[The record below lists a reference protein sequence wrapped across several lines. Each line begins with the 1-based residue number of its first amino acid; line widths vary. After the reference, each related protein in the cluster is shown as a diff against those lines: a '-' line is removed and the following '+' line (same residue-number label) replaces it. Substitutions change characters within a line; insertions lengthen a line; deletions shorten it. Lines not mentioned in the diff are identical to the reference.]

1 MAGEELPGK
10 DFLWEYNCLY
20 REYDSIFHDVALASG
35 LSDSAFAILYHIMEL
50 GDGCLQKDICDR
62 LFMSKQTIH
71 SAIQKLRDQGYL
83 ALEPGKGRNMHIR
96 LTQTGRRIVQWCCRC
111 GGWRRPLSGSW
122 GTRAAGSCCALPGG
136 MWPPTAPWP
145 RTTSASCARIVPID
159 AGDFLIVRYE
169 RAQVFP
175 GAFVSVCFSTKKDI
189 HYGKDT
195 AF

>member
-96 LTQTGRRIVQWCCRC
+96 LTQTGRRIVQQVVLPVR
-111 GGWRRPLSGSW
+111 GLEEAAFRELGDQSSRELLRLTGRYVATYRTLSQDYISQLRQDRP
-122 GTRAAGSCCALPGG
+122 
-136 MWPPTAPWP
+136 
-145 RTTSASCARIVPID
+145 
-159 AGDFLIVRYE
+159 
-169 RAQVFP
+169 
-175 GAFVSVCFSTKKDI
+175 
-189 HYGKDT
+189 H
-195 AF
+195 